1 MICNPMSQQGI
12 AMQQRS
18 LMTLGVTFLP
28 HVAVMSDPLAKR
40 KGYEFPQL
48 A

>member
-12 AMQQRS
+12 AMLQRS
-18 LMTLGVTFLP
+18 LMTLGVTSLP
-28 HVAVMSDPLAKR
+28 HAGAMSDPLAKR
-40 KGYEFPQL
+40 KGYEFPRL